1 MTDIKQKKNDD
12 FDASKFLMV
21 VMVARDAQFQNL
33 RKRLMGQHSIERPLR
48 RPVTMLGEQY
58 IHKGRSNKKAQ
69 QRRNRRVEPA
79 NDPGRHHVFGRK
91 RKRKYETRE
100 KIIASQHRLERC
112 RQVYAAATGNTPE
125 HDALSR
131 PK

>member
-58 IHKGRSNKKAQ
+58 IHKGIK
-69 QRRNRRVEPA
+69 
-79 NDPGRHHVFGRK
+79 
-91 RKRKYETRE
+91 
-100 KIIASQHRLERC
+100 
-112 RQVYAAATGNTPE
+112 
-125 HDALSR
+125 
-131 PK
+131 